1 MMQHAEMAVGL
12 DLRLVVLSYV
22 IAVIA
27 SYTALDLA
35 GRFEVSR

>member
-1 MMQHAEMAVGL
+1 MGAGW

-22 IAVIA
+22 IAAFA

-35 GRFEVSR
+35 GRVAVSGGRSRVA